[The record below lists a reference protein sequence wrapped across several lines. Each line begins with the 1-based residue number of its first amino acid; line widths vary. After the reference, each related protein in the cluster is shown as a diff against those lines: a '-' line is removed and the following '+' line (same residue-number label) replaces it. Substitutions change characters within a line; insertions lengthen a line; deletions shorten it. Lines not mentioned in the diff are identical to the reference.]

1 MFNSCTSSCGPEH
14 TCNELKQWT
23 TCLLSWKSL
32 YKTLRT
38 WENAELLLPITVWR
52 CKQLQ
57 ELVWTLGMATRDMC
71 CSKSMLGTLFWVIY
85 IYIFIHSVDVL
96 SKRFWTGAIRS
107 YISVSLWWEEPYIF
121 VPDSFTYHTV
131 MVTSRQLS
139 RRFDKLGDGDGLRCL
154 CPFWRLGCFLSQ
166 YPLTHLNEHLWQCAP
181 TCSWTSKN
189 V

>member
-1 MFNSCTSSCGPEH
+1 MWPRTYMQWIKTMNNLFAFLEIIIQNIENMGECRVITSNNCLKMQAVAGTSLDARNGHSRYVLFQEH
-14 TCNELKQWT
+14 AGDFV
-23 TCLLSWKSL
+23 LS
-32 YKTLRT
+32 
-38 WENAELLLPITVWR
+38 
-52 CKQLQ
+52 
-57 ELVWTLGMATRDMC
+57 D
-71 CSKSMLGTLFWVIY
+71 